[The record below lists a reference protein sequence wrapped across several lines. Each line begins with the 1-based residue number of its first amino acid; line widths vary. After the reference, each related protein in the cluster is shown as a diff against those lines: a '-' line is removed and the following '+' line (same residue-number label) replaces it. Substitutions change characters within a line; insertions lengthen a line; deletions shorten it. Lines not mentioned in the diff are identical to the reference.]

1 MEEQTKIELYQ
12 AAAEMLEA
20 EGWESSVQE
29 AYSGRG
35 MYGTTCPA
43 IVTEASGVLLGMA
56 LGLAMEELGLSVGD
70 PFGALPQRQDNMGR
84 TAMVYY

>member
-1 MEEQTKIELYQ
+1 MEEQTKIELYR

-20 EGWESSVQE
+20 EGWESSAQE

-43 IVTEASGVLLGMA
+43 IVTEAPAVVLGMA
-56 LGLAMEELGLSVGD
+56 LAMAMDELGLSVGD
-70 PFGALPQRQDNMGR
+70 PFRAVPQRQDNMGR
-84 TAMVYY
+84 DAMVYY